1 MPIPN
6 GGLITETNEQYYA
19 GAQRFLS
26 DGSGKVTTTFN
37 TDLVFSTSNT
47 ALPEYALNNF
57 QIYTS
62 ANNAPGS
69 YTEYSG
75 TYNVVNNQI
84 TFTSAPA
91 ANTYIVVQL
100 KSLDGGNFGN
110 KQAIGTAVQENYGSY
125 GYTSLNNI
133 INGFIATYVGEHKL
147 IPDVKRTDVIF
158 HAKRGLQEFSYDTL
172 RSIKSQELT
181 IPPSLSVIIPQDY
194 VNYVNISYIDAL
206 GVKHPIYPANNLTI
220 SPYEVPIQDG
230 DGDPTQDYFGDNLE
244 GTSITME
251 RWAEA
256 NDNLLNG
263 NISARDYWAY
273 SGWLTGNPILGERY
287 GNNPQYTQRNGW
299 FNMNERDGTIAFSSN
314 LKDRLIVLEY
324 ISDGLAYELD
334 SRIPKMAEEALYA
347 HILYSILA
355 SRINQPEYVI
365 QRLKRDRSAKLRN
378 AKIRLSNVK
387 LEEIVQVM
395 RGKSKWIKS

>member
-324 ISDGLAYELD
+324 ISDGLAYE
-334 SRIPKMAEEALYA
+334 SR
-347 HILYSILA
+347 
-355 SRINQPEYVI
+355 
-365 QRLKRDRSAKLRN
+365 
-378 AKIRLSNVK
+378 
-387 LEEIVQVM
+387 
-395 RGKSKWIKS
+395 